1 MKPQSVSQSEKFR
14 HSHGYSQEELQ
25 RDLQRSLLRSS
36 LLCREGLPT
45 CKIPRNWCSKS
56 AGPEARQ
63 QTVDPLRI
71 TLSDV
76 SIISDLHWLDWRC
89 MRDWGTSNQGSV
101 RSKSNGNTRC
111 WRGIDKFCLG
121 KNNCSIWLDAG
132 YQHIGKQGNTELMFF
147 LTKIKD
153 SCLSFQRR
161 KIRGK
166 MQRTESETLRGAEM
180 CFTFE
185 TMKLKIERLKKEKSL
200 RRSFTILQR
209 QRLLSWA

>member
-1 MKPQSVSQSEKFR
+1 MQR
-14 HSHGYSQEELQ
+14 RTTNLQ
-25 RDLQRSLLRSS
+25 NTQKLVFQICRSWGTTANCWS
-36 LLCREGLPT
+36 LANHPF
-45 CKIPRNWCSKS
+45 WCF
-56 AGPEARQ
+56 
-63 QTVDPLRI
+63 
-71 TLSDV
+71 
-76 SIISDLHWLDWRC
+76 IISDLHWLDSRC

-121 KNNCSIWLDAG
+121 KNNCSIWLGAG

-185 TMKLKIERLKKEKSL
+185 TMKLKIKRLKKEKSL